1 MKLDELVPDFI
12 SKPPLDAF
20 NEKPLSYRRDG
31 DGFIL
36 YSVGVNHED
45 DEGRSYDDNPQGDD
59 LAVRLPLPERT
70 KDE

>member
-1 MKLDELVPDFI
+1 MNWFPDFI

-31 DGFIL
+31 DEFIL
-36 YSVGVNHED
+36 YSVGVNHEARRAPIVRR
-45 DEGRSYDDNPQGDD
+45 RSSRRRSSRP
-59 LAVRLPLPERT
+59 VPLPERT